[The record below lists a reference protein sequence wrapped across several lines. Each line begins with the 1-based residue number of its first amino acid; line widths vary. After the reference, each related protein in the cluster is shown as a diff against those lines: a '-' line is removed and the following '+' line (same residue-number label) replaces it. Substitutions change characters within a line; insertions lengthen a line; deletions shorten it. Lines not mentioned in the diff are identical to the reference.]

1 MRISKI
7 LHKFDDMKATL
18 KLHYCAPD
26 GAKLQIV
33 PVEGKPIDM
42 RHEEGGYWGV
52 NIELH
57 SDRPYHYRYRVV
69 EGRRTLREEWGEG
82 HSLTE
87 IAGVSAVEVLDHWC
101 DAPLSKPL
109 NSSMFRSVVF
119 ARAASHQPSLVGATH
134 YVEVEAALLPTE
146 HLALVG
152 SSRELGEW
160 QSAKALPMTYLGN
173 YRWGVALSAHEYA
186 EYKFV
191 VTTPEGELLRW
202 EQGANRT
209 IHSTDKLHLTL
220 GLRLRDEVQ
229 WRGAGVAVPVFS
241 LRSEQSFGVGE
252 FADLQLLGDWCYA
265 TGQRLIQILPINDTS
280 MSMTWADS
288 YPYNTVS
295 SFALH
300 PLYIRLSDVG
310 YLRGEEDRAEMEALQ
325 VELNAL
331 PEMDYERVVK
341 AKIKYLRKLYE
352 QLGSRCMDSKSFR
365 DFEKRNRSWLM
376 PYAVFSVL
384 RDIYGTANFE
394 EWKTFTKYAEKR
406 CAAFAE
412 RNEKEVGFYYYVQYH
427 LDRQLRKVRDYLH
440 SRGVVLKGDIPIG
453 VSPTSVDVWQNPEL
467 FVCTSSAGAPPD
479 DFAAEGQNWG
489 FPLYNWE
496 KMKED
501 GYAWWR
507 ARFAKMADYFDAYR
521 IDHILG
527 FFRIW
532 AVPQGAKNA
541 LLGAFSPSIPYTEEE
556 IRSAGYEFDKTTDVT
571 EDLSDDNQLW
581 LALNEGFVP
590 RISPFNTE
598 KFKSLSKL
606 QQEAFVRLHDNF
618 YYYRHNAFWGMTGAE
633 RLAELTAS
641 TSMLACGEDLGMIPK
656 CVPQVMRDEQIL
668 SLEIERMPK
677 TYGVAVGDVLENP
690 YLSVCSTSTHD
701 MSPLRLWWR
710 DEAEQEYYYK
720 KVLGLEG
727 EAPEEAT
734 AELCEAIVERHL
746 ASPSMLTVLPLQ
758 DWLSLSE
765 ELRSEDIER
774 ERINIPANPRH
785 YWRYRMHLSLEAL
798 LGAKEFNEKLQQ
810 LVAENGR

>member
-1 MRISKI
+1 
-7 LHKFDDMKATL
+7 MKAKL
-18 KLHYCAPD
+18 KLHYYTQE

-33 PVEGKPIDM
+33 PVEGKPMDM
-42 RHEEGGYWGV
+42 HHEGEGLWSIA
-52 NIELH
+52 IELH
-57 SDRPYHYRYRVV
+57 SDRPYRYAYRVV
-69 EGRRTLREEWGEG
+69 EGRKLIREEWGKG

-87 IAGVSAVEVLDHWC
+87 IAGCPAVEVLDHWC

-109 NSSMFRSVVF
+109 YSSMFRQRIFSRMV
-119 ARAASHQPSLVGATH
+119 QPSPLMAGVAH
-134 YVEVEAALLPTE
+134 YIEVEAALPLNE
-146 HLALVG
+146 QLAVVG
-152 SSRELGEW
+152 SSTELGEW
-160 QSAKALPMTYLGN
+160 HAERALPMTYLGN
-173 YRWGVALSAHEYA
+173 YRWCVALRERAHA

-191 VTTPEGELLRW
+191 VTTPDGELLRW
-202 EQGANRT
+202 ERGENR
-209 IHSTDKLHLTL
+209 HLPATEGMHL
-220 GLRLRDEVQ
+220 MRGLRLRDDAS

-252 FADLQLLGDWCYA
+252 FADLQLLGDWCHA
-265 TGQRLIQILPINDTS
+265 TGQRVIQILPINDTS
-280 MSMTWADS
+280 MSMSWADS

-300 PLYIRLSDVG
+300 PLYLRLSDVG
-310 YLRGEEDRAEMEALQ
+310 YLRGEADRAEMEALKA
-325 VELNAL
+325 ELNTL
-331 PEMDYERVVK
+331 PDMDYERIIN
-341 AKIKYLRKLYE
+341 AKIKYLRKMYE
-352 QLGSRCMDSKSFR
+352 QLGARCMDSKSFR
-365 DFEKRNRSWLM
+365 DFEKHNRAWLM

-384 RDIYGTANFE
+384 RDKYKTAD
-394 EWKTFTKYAEKR
+394 FTKWATFSKFIEKR

-412 RNEKEVGFYYYVQYH
+412 RNEKEVGFYYYMQYH

-467 FVCTSSAGAPPD
+467 FVTTSSAGAPPD

-496 KMKED
+496 KMAED
-501 GYAWWR
+501 DYAWWR

-532 AVPQGAKNA
+532 SVPQGAKNA
-541 LLGAFSPSIPYTEEE
+541 LLGSFSPSIPYAVGE
-556 IRSAGYEFDKTTDVT
+556 ITSAGYEFDEERDVAK
-571 EDLSDDNQLW
+571 DFSDDNILW
-581 LALNEGFVP
+581 MASGEGFVP
-590 RISPFNTE
+590 RISPFDTE
-598 KFKSLSKL
+598 KFKALSKL

-633 RLAELTAS
+633 RLAKLTAS

-656 CVPQVMRDEQIL
+656 CVPQVMRNEQIL
-668 SLEIERMPK
+668 SLEVERMPK
-677 TYGVAVGDVLENP
+677 AYGVRVGDVSNNP
-690 YLSVCSTSTHD
+690 YLSVCTTSTHD

-710 DEAEQEYYYK
+710 DEAERKYYYTE
-720 KVLGLEG
+720 VLGLEG

-734 AELCEAIVERHL
+734 TELCEKIVARHL

-758 DWLSLSE
+758 DWLSLSK

-774 ERINIPANPRH
+774 ERINVPANPRH
-785 YWRYRMHLSLEAL
+785 YWRYRMHLSLEEL
-798 LGAKEFNEKLQQ
+798 IGATEFNSKLQS
-810 LVAENGR
+810 LIVESDR